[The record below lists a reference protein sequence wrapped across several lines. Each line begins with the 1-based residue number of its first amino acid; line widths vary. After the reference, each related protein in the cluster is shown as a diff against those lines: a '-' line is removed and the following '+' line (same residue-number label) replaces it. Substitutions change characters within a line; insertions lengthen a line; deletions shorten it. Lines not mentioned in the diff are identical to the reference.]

1 MVTDLPILYS
11 FRRCPYAIR
20 ARIALLNAGKEVE
33 LREVWLRERP
43 EHMMEISPKGTVPV
57 LLLPD
62 GTVLEESMDI
72 MLWCSPES
80 WINGD
85 WEELV
90 ERNDGEFKEN
100 LDRYKYTDRFP
111 DSGDSEEH
119 RGTVLEILREYEERL
134 DSSSYF
140 CGDEL
145 SLVDVALAPFV
156 RQFANTDREW
166 FDAQKLPNVQK
177 WLDGILESELF
188 KRSMVK
194 HKQWVPDDELVTF
207 S

>member
-20 ARIALLNAGKEVE
+20 ARMALLNAGREVE

-72 MLWCSPES
+72 ILWCSPDS
-80 WINGD
+80 WIKGD
-85 WEELV
+85 WEDLV

-100 LDRYKYTDRFP
+100 LDRYKYADRFP
-111 DSGDSEEH
+111 DAGDPVVH
-119 RGTVLEILREYEERL
+119 RSSVMEILREYEKRL
-134 DSSSYF
+134 ESTSYF

-145 SLVDVALAPFV
+145 SMADIALAPFV

-166 FDAQKLPNVQK
+166 FDDQDLPNVQR
-177 WLDGILESELF
+177 WLNGILEGELF
-188 KRSMVK
+188 KRCMVK
-194 HKQWVPDDELVTF
+194 HKQWLPGDELVIF